1 MVAGHRHGDLRG
13 RAMESRRN
21 VRQEP
26 YAITA
31 HGPRKVWV
39 ESWKHGLPRCSGK
52 GATECN
58 ICLPRHR
65 PPFPHAQHEP
75 LIPSP
80 QNPADRNAARDRKRK
95 YVICRAVLRK
105 PTWTRGEK
113 KKRVETMATFFLARA
128 DSLSIPTC
136 PHSVPRLGHYTWQS
150 KMLVCLVTQNF
161 LAFSWGRQ
169 RSAPEVRP
177 ILYPLVLLSL

>member
-113 KKRVETMATFFLARA
+113 KNAWKPWQHSFWPGLTVSPYLPA
-128 DSLSIPTC
+128 PTPSPGSDTTPDKAKC
-136 PHSVPRLGHYTWQS
+136 SFALLPKISSPSHGVVS
-150 KMLVCLVTQNF
+150 
-161 LAFSWGRQ
+161 
-169 RSAPEVRP
+169 VRP
-177 ILYPLVLLSL
+177 LKLGLFCTP